1 MKFYQR
7 DLDKKITANLQP
19 NKVIILLGAR
29 RTGKTFLLNQIIKRR
44 SEKYLFLNGEDVST
58 FDLLK
63 RRSIEN
69 YKNLLGTKRLLIIDE
84 AQKIP
89 DIGSILKL
97 MIDGIS
103 NLKVIVSGSS
113 AFDMMNTLGEPLTGR
128 KYTFNLFPLSVGE
141 IYNNEGET
149 ITKDRL
155 FLMLIY
161 GNYPELT
168 TLRDINSKREYLR
181 EIINSY
187 LLKDILLFENIK
199 NSTKIFNLL
208 RLIAFQIGG
217 EVSYQELGKQLGMSK
232 NTVEKYL
239 NLLQKVFILFKLGG
253 FSKNLRKEITKNSK
267 WYFYDNGIRN
277 AIVANFLNISVRGDV
292 GQLWENF
299 IISERM
305 KFIKNNSLFANTFFW
320 RTYDR
325 QEIDLVE
332 ERDGRLFA
340 YEFKWKNEKV
350 KKPRAWSKAYPTSS
364 FEVISQDNYLQWL
377 R

>member
-141 IYNNEGET
+141 IYNNEEET
-149 ITKDRL
+149 ISKDRL

-277 AIVANFLNISVRGDV
+277 AIVANFLDISVRGDV

-332 ERDGRLFA
+332 ERDGALFA
-340 YEFKWKNEKV
+340 YEFKWKNEKA

>member
-128 KYTFNLFPLSVGE
+128 KYTFNLFPLSAGE
-141 IYNNEGET
+141 IYNNEEET
-149 ITKDRL
+149 ISKDRL

-253 FSKNLRKEITKNSK
+253 YSKNLRKEITKNSK

-350 KKPRAWSKAYPTSS
+350 KKPRAWSKAYPTSG

>member
-141 IYNNEGET
+141 IYNNEDET
-149 ITKDRL
+149 ISKDRL

-277 AIVANFLNISVRGDV
+277 AIVANFLDISVRGDV

-332 ERDGRLFA
+332 ERDGALFA
-340 YEFKWKNEKV
+340 YEFKWKNEKA

>member
-141 IYNNEGET
+141 IYNNEEET
-149 ITKDRL
+149 ISKDRL

-277 AIVANFLNISVRGDV
+277 AIVANFLDISVRGDV

-332 ERDGRLFA
+332 ERDGALFA

-350 KKPRAWSKAYPTSS
+350 KKPRAWSKAYPISS

>member
-128 KYTFNLFPLSVGE
+128 KYTFHLFPLSVGE
-141 IYNNEGET
+141 IYNNEEET
-149 ITKDRL
+149 ISKDRL

-253 FSKNLRKEITKNSK
+253 YSKNLRKEITKNSK

-332 ERDGRLFA
+332 ERDGALFA

-350 KKPRAWSKAYPTSS
+350 KKPRAWSKAYPTSG